1 MSGRRPRAV
10 ALAIL
15 AAGLGAAASL
25 MWGGYRTPPTVLAV
39 TFVLTLAVG
48 WSFAG
53 LGVVAWVRWPGS
65 RTGVLMIAVGLAWF
79 ARAVGAVED
88 PVAFSVGVLI
98 GSVYLAVLAH
108 LIVTYPSGRVVSRA
122 QWLVVVAAY
131 LCTVPVNLVGHWLL
145 TGTGTC
151 RDCPFNLLVPD
162 TRVVAPDAGHQVLFV
177 LLASVTVAVLLVTA
191 RRWHAESRASL
202 RSLAPA
208 LWGAVTILGVIVVHR
223 VVVLVDVAESMSAV
237 LAWSVQVAL
246 VLWPLGLLAGM
257 ARARLDRSAVADLV
271 VELGTALPPGAMR
284 NALAGTLHDPSL
296 QLVYW
301 LPDRQVFVDA
311 IGTEVDPPGG
321 HDGRAVT
328 TLTRDGH
335 LIAALIH
342 DPALLDHPAIM
353 SAVAA
358 AAGLAVE
365 NQHLHALAR
374 THLAEIRA
382 SRTRIVA
389 AADAERRR
397 VERNLHDGAQQR
409 MLNLMLAL
417 RLAKVRLGAGSC
429 ADADAALDEATGEL
443 TLALAEL
450 RDLARGIHPV
460 ILSQSGLSAAVRALA
475 QRCSVPVRITDTLS
489 DRRFCAAVEE
499 TAYFVV
505 SEALANVAKHAHAAE
520 AVVCLRHLNQDV
532 FIDVTDDGVGGAHL
546 QGRGGL
552 RGLQDR
558 VEAYSGHISVT
569 SAVGEGTRV
578 TAALPCG

>member
-1 MSGRRPRAV
+1 MSRRRPGIV
-10 ALAIL
+10 AMAIL
-15 AAGLGAAASL
+15 AAGLGAAATL
-25 MWGGYRTPPTVLAV
+25 IWGGYRTPTTALAV
-39 TFVLTLAVG
+39 TLVLTLSVG

-53 LGVVAWVRWPGS
+53 LGVVAWVRWPAS

-79 ARAVGAVED
+79 ARAVGAVAD

-98 GSVYLAVLAH
+98 GSVYLAILAH
-108 LIVTYPSGRVVSRA
+108 LIVTYPSGRMVSRA
-122 QWLVVVAAY
+122 QRLVVAAAY
-131 LCTVPVNLVGHWLL
+131 LCTVPLNLVGHWLL
-145 TGTGTC
+145 TGTDTC
-151 RDCPFNLLVPD
+151 RDCPFNLLVAD
-162 TRVVAPDAGHQVLFV
+162 TRAVAPDTGHQILFL
-177 LLASVTVAVLLVTA
+177 LLASATVAVLLVTA
-191 RRWHAESRASL
+191 RRWHAESRAS
-202 RSLAPA
+202 RHSLAPA
-208 LWGAVTILGVIVVHR
+208 LWGAVAILGVILVHR
-223 VVVLVDVAESMSAV
+223 VAALVNVAEPISAV

-257 ARARLDRSAVADLV
+257 ARSRLDRSAVADLV
-271 VELGTALPPGAMR
+271 VELGTPLPPGAIR
-284 NALAGTLHDPSL
+284 NSLAGTLHDPSL

-301 LPDRQVFVDA
+301 QADRQVFVDA
-311 IGTEVDPPGG
+311 TGTEVEPPSG
-321 HDGRAVT
+321 HSGRAVT

-335 LIAALIH
+335 TIAALIH
-342 DPALLDHPAIM
+342 DPVLLDNPAIM
-353 SAVAA
+353 TAVAA

-365 NQHLHALAR
+365 NQHLHAEAR
-374 THLAEIRA
+374 THLTEIRA

-417 RLAKVRLGAGSC
+417 RLARVRLGASSY
-429 ADADAALDEATGEL
+429 DAADEALAEATTQL

-475 QRCSVPVRITDTLS
+475 QRCSVPVRVTDSL
-489 DRRFCAAVEE
+489 DGQRFCAAVEE

-520 AVVCLRHLNQDV
+520 AVVHLRQLHQDV
-532 FIDVTDDGVGGAHL
+532 FIDVTDDGVGGARL
-546 QGRGGL
+546 QGGGGL

-558 VEAYSGHISVT
+558 VEAYSGHVRVT
-569 SAVGEGTRV
+569 SAAGEGTRI